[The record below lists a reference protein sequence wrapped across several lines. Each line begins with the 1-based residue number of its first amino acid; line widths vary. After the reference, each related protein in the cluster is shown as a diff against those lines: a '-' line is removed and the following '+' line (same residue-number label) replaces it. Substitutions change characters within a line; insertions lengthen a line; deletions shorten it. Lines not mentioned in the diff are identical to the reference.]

1 MKKKKKKKKE
11 QKKKGEKG
19 EEREVRRSAGLL
31 AADCAVRRDENARTI
46 KPNDPLFRPR
56 IIPARASCHEELRQA
71 ETNEGPPSH
80 PLYSRKGKIISRV
93 LPPT

>member
-1 MKKKKKKKKE
+1 MKKKKKRKKKKE
-11 QKKKGEKG
+11 RKRGRA
-19 EEREVRRSAGLL
+19 REVRRSAGLL

-80 PLYSRKGKIISRV
+80 PLYSRKGEIISRV